1 MSKWQSDEGL
11 EIKHVPQCGWGL
23 YEDGELIAIWPTL
36 VDMYASFEKN
46 FNKEEER

>member
-1 MSKWQSDEGL
+1 MSKWQTGEGL

-46 FNKEEER
+46 FTKEED

>member
-1 MSKWQSDEGL
+1 MSKWEAGEGL

-36 VDMYASFEKN
+36 VDMYASFDKN
-46 FNKEEER
+46 FTKEED